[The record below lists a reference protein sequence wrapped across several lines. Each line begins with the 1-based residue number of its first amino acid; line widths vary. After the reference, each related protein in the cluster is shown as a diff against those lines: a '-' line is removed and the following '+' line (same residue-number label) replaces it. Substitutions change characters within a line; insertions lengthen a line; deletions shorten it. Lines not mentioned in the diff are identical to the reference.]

1 MFWFPLLPTP
11 TSWTR
16 HIFTS
21 SSPPLLLATSNTT
34 STGDEDQVT
43 DTPPPLPLLE
53 PLLQFQHSP
62 PADSTTQT
70 EDDSPGLAGVDIA
83 QYEGVPIKVEPGS
96 TSSNPCEADSSCSGP
111 SGATSGGLAVASTAG
126 PLSIPPAS
134 TMIMDGLDTL
144 TPGQTHHHH
153 HHPTPA
159 PTAAAFFVTEA
170 AVAAAAAHHINVLS
184 FEYKESSAFGV
195 SGGETGGDQ
204 GDRRPGSGGSASA
217 GAAATTARGEDEAA
231 APETQ
236 PGDLNTPVTTSGDI
250 PSFFG
255 PSTVVEPPPITGK
268 THVFYR
274 LMCQLVCG
282 AAAKT
287 CLNLAI
293 HHGSF

>member
-1 MFWFPLLPTP
+1 M
-11 TSWTR
+11 
-16 HIFTS
+16 
-21 SSPPLLLATSNTT
+21 
-34 STGDEDQVT
+34 T

-62 PADSTTQT
+62 PADCATTIADDNPELVGVEITQH
-70 EDDSPGLAGVDIA
+70 EDSPH
-83 QYEGVPIKVEPGS
+83 EVEPNS
-96 TSSNPCEADSSCSGP
+96 SSNPCEVDSSSSDP
-111 SGATSGGLAVASTAG
+111 AGATSGGSAAASTAG
-126 PLSIPPAS
+126 PLSTPPAS

-153 HHPTPA
+153 HHHHPTSA

-184 FEYKESSAFGV
+184 FEYKESSVVGV
-195 SGGETGGDQ
+195 AGGDTGGDQ

-217 GAAATTARGEDEAA
+217 GAAATGAGGESEAA

-268 THVFYR
+268 ICFIVMLSDSYGFHDKQ
-274 LMCQLVCG
+274 QL
-282 AAAKT
+282 
-287 CLNLAI
+287 
-293 HHGSF
+293 FP